1 MLRFARWLG
10 ARLGA
15 RRKVRELHVVWNRRL
30 RTALGRADFG
40 ARTIE
45 LNPALLDRHPEELVP
60 TLVHELCHLVAG
72 PRAGHGPRWREAM
85 RNLGQRAEACHRLDV
100 GELRSR
106 RRVWIWTC
114 VRCGETYPRR
124 SRVTRHHRCG
134 SCSGKLAVTSLSD
147 V

>member
-1 MLRFARWLG
+1 LG
-10 ARLGA
+10 GRLGA

-45 LNPALLDRHPEELVP
+45 LNPTLLDRHPDELVP

-72 PRAGHGPRWREAM
+72 PRAAHGPKWREAM
-85 RNLGQRAEACHRLDV
+85 RSLGHRAEACHRLDV
-100 GELRSR
+100 GEVRAR

-124 SRVTRHHRCG
+124 SRVTRRYRCG
-134 SCSGKLAVTSLSD
+134 RCFGRLTAATPAV